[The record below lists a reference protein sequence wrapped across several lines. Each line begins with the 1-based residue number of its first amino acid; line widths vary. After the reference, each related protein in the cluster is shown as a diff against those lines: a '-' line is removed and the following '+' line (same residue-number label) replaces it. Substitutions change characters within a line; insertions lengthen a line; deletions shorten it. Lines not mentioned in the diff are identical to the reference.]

1 MNEKQTIDLTNYE
14 KAVEELVQKLQ
25 FPPAPTG
32 QPMPDAQ
39 KRMMVIQMMS
49 IALMS

>member
-1 MNEKQTIDLTNYE
+1 MEEKKTVDLTNFE
-14 KAVEELVQKLQ
+14 SAVDELVQKLQ

-39 KRMMVIQMMS
+39 KKMMVLQLMS